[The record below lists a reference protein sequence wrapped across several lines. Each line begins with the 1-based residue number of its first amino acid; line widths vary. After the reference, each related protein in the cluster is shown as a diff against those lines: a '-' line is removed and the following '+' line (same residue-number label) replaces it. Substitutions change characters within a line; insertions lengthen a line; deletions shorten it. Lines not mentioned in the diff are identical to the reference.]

1 MNDNLLRK
9 AVDARLSG
17 LTFTPQMQADTLRRV
32 HPAGSTR
39 MGRKLS
45 YSLAFAL
52 LALLLAATAGA
63 AAYFGVLHFHGEQ
76 ENNAVYQRHILP
88 IGERLT
94 GQTRPSP
101 STTRCSTV
109 LPSPSRWIS
118 PTFRIPR
125 RFISTRA

>member
-17 LTFTPQMQADTLRRV
+17 LTFTPQMQADTLRRA

-76 ENNAVYQRHILP
+76 ENNAVYQRHILS
-88 IGERLT
+88 IGRLLYT
-94 GQTRPSP
+94 YDAADERPSVNLGG
-101 STTRCSTV
+101 R
-109 LPSPSRWIS
+109 
-118 PTFRIPR
+118 RILKKKN
-125 RFISTRA
+125 IVV

>member
-17 LTFTPQMQADTLRRV
+17 LTFTPQMQADTLRRT

-52 LALLLAATAGA
+52 LALLLALLLAATAGA
-63 AAYFGVLHFHGEQ
+63 AAYS
-76 ENNAVYQRHILP
+76 A
-88 IGERLT
+88 
-94 GQTRPSP
+94 
-101 STTRCSTV
+101 CC
-109 LPSPSRWIS
+109 
-118 PTFRIPR
+118 
-125 RFISTRA
+125 ISTASRKTTPSISGISCPSASG

>member
-17 LTFTPQMQADTLRRV
+17 LTFTPQMQADTLRRA

-76 ENNAVYQRHILP
+76 ENNAVYQAAYPAHRRAADRAEHDRHRQRR
-88 IGERLT
+88 G
-94 GQTRPSP
+94 
-101 STTRCSTV
+101 V
-109 LPSPSRWIS
+109 
-118 PTFRIPR
+118 R
-125 RFISTRA
+125 RFLPLLLAGYRPRSEYP